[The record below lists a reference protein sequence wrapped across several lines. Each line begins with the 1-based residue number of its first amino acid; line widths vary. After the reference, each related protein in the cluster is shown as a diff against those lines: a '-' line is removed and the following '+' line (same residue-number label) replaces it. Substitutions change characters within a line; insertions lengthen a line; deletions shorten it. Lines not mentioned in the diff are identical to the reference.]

1 MVSHCGARYC
11 CNMKT
16 LTALVT
22 SLMMLVGVFV
32 SPSPAAA
39 AVAGKKCCAAVDCCC
54 VRSVPVAPAPL
65 TPAPI
70 SRTPASDQ
78 TQLLPPVAVFFVLQ
92 PVVENPPVSAP
103 LSLFSATATPLYQ
116 RNCSYLL

>member
-22 SLMMLVGVFV
+22 SLMMLVGFFI

-39 AVAGKKCCAAVDCCC
+39 VGKKCCAAVDCCC
-54 VRSVPVAPAPL
+54 VQSVPVSSAPL

-78 TQLLPPVAVFFVLQ
+78 TQLLPPVAVFFVVQ
-92 PVVENPPVSAP
+92 PVVENPPVSVP
-103 LSLFSATATPLYQ
+103 LSLSSLTATPLYQ

>member
-1 MVSHCGARYC
+1 MVSHPGARYC
-11 CNMKT
+11 FNMKT

-22 SLMMLVGVFV
+22 SLMMLVGFFI

-39 AVAGKKCCAAVDCCC
+39 AGKKCCAAAECCC
-54 VRSVPVAPAPL
+54 VQSAPVSSVPLMPP
-65 TPAPI
+65 PF
-70 SRTPASDQ
+70 SRTSASDR
-78 TQLLPPVAVFFVLQ
+78 TQLLPVVAVFFVLQ

-116 RNCSYLL
+116 LNCSYLL

>member
-1 MVSHCGARYC
+1 
-11 CNMKT
+11 MKT

-22 SLMMLVGVFV
+22 SLMMLVGVFI

-39 AVAGKKCCAAVDCCC
+39 AGKKCCAAVDCCC
-54 VRSVPVAPAPL
+54 VRSAPVAPAPL
-65 TPAPI
+65 TPAPV

-78 TQLLPPVAVFFVLQ
+78 TQLLPLVADFFVLR
-92 PVVENPPVSAP
+92 PAVENPPVSAP
-103 LSLFSATATPLYQ
+103 LSPASATATPLYQ

>member
-1 MVSHCGARYC
+1 MRHNARYFET
-11 CNMKT
+11 MKT

-22 SLMMLVGVFV
+22 SLMMLVGVFI
-32 SPSPAAA
+32 SPSPAA
-39 AVAGKKCCAAVDCCC
+39 VAGHKCCAAAECCC
-54 VRSVPVAPAPL
+54 VQSAPVAPAPL

>member
-1 MVSHCGARYC
+1 MRHNARYFET
-11 CNMKT
+11 MKT

-39 AVAGKKCCAAVDCCC
+39 GKKCCAAVECCC
-54 VRSVPVAPAPL
+54 VQSAPVPSAPL
-65 TPAPI
+65 TPAPAP
-70 SRTPASDQ
+70 RTSPSDQ
-78 TQLLPPVAVFFVLQ
+78 TQLLPPVAVFFVVQ
-92 PVVENPPVSAP
+92 PVVKNPPVSAP

>member
-1 MVSHCGARYC
+1 
-11 CNMKT
+11 MKT

-22 SLMMLVGVFV
+22 SLMMLVGVFI

-39 AVAGKKCCAAVDCCC
+39 AGKKCCPAVDCCC
-54 VRSVPVAPAPL
+54 VRSAPVPSVPLAPAPV
-65 TPAPI
+65 

-78 TQLLPPVAVFFVLQ
+78 TQLLPLVAGFFVLQ
-92 PVVENPPVSAP
+92 PVVENPPVSTP
-103 LSLFSATATPLYQ
+103 LSLASLTATPLYQ